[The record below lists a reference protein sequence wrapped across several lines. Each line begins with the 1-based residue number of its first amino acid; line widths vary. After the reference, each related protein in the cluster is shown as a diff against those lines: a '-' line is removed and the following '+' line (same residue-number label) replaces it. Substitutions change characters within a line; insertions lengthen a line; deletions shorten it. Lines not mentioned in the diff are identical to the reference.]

1 MAKAKND
8 SAKSKAKGK
17 AAPAEKKNA
26 VIKMISTG
34 DLKSLTTQVN
44 SYSDKIST
52 ASGHMGDLIGDYA
65 ERKHLHK
72 GAFGF
77 YRRLAL
83 MGKKDSA
90 KLWLFLAHFDHMR
103 EVGKLDALA
112 KEQGQ
117 LIGAGVDGETENDE
131 TGAAE
136 NETDNVVTLTTPR
149 EVDET
154 AGEKVH

>member
-17 AAPAEKKNA
+17 AAPAEKKTA
-26 VIKMISTG
+26 VHKMISGG
-34 DLKSLTTQVN
+34 DLKNLTTSCN
-44 SYSDKIST
+44 AYADKIST
-52 ASGHMGDLIGDYA
+52 ASGHMGDLISDYA
-65 ERKHLHK
+65 DRKHLHK

-83 MGKKDSA
+83 MGKKDSG

-117 LIGAGVDGETENDE
+117 LVDAGVDGAETGETES
-131 TGAAE
+131 
-136 NETDNVVTLTTPR
+136 NVVALAPPR
-149 EVDET
+149 EVDEN
-154 AGEKVH
+154 AGDAPVH